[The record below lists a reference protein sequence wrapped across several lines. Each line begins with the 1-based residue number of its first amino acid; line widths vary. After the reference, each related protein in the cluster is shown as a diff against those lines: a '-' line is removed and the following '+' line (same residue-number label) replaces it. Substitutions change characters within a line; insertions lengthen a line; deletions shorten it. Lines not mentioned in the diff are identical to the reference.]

1 MSIEIK
7 AWKCEKCSNVYLDK
21 DLADNCCKKKAT
33 NKCRVCGCDVKSP
46 FVICKECQEIE
57 RFHKAKKVNYSD
69 YIGCLWDERMEEY
82 FYNKDDMYER
92 YENDDEKILPE
103 PKWCYGCIEIPF
115 EIDIDSAIERAEEDM
130 YEDFDSNN
138 SLIDLKELYNYIDSW
153 NKKQS
158 AKSYTIDYNTVVLLR
173 K

>member
-1 MSIEIK
+1 
-7 AWKCEKCSNVYLDK
+7 
-21 DLADNCCKKKAT
+21 
-33 NKCRVCGCDVKSP
+33 
-46 FVICKECQEIE
+46 
-57 RFHKAKKVNYSD
+57 
-69 YIGCLWDERMEEY
+69 
-82 FYNKDDMYER
+82 
-92 YENDDEKILPE
+92 
-103 PKWCYGCIEIPF
+103 
-115 EIDIDSAIERAEEDM
+115 M